1 MLLELY
7 NDKYNLKGEPISYE
21 ILDTETGEIIEPM
34 FSHYSSRFDY
44 ERDRVRWLEPMTA
57 KEYLNEEALELMLN
71 SKDYIAEVKLDG
83 TRALCHLGS
92 YSSRL
97 FSRRVSKKTGWF
109 SENTD
114 SVPHLRGIAI
124 PYLEGTVIDGEM
136 RIDGKEFKE
145 VSSTLNCDWKKA
157 IYRQIDIGFI
167 TFHAFDIIYY
177 RGVNV
182 SRMSLERRKHYLSLV
197 IKQIKDFGCNYVVNE
212 PYTDDKIEVCISE
225 KMVRDYFNR
234 NISKEVYPNLYVTI
248 KKGSAVQTFAEFME
262 VESYAPL
269 DFQAMIDKR
278 TWYEYILYNGGEG
291 LMLKPKSGHYHQTR
305 GREYTKWK
313 KFITRDCILLGF
325 SEPTHYYDE
334 EKGKSL
340 TWDYWEDA
348 EDDSITENK
357 TLTFLEADEK
367 GLIPITK
374 FYYMEWVG
382 NMRFG
387 VVVTSE
393 EVKMWE
399 KVNKQK
405 AKLSAIQ
412 NTKDGS
418 KMLILEVGECAG
430 FDEEQRAKFTKNV
443 KSYTGRVVEILANE
457 IFKETGKLRH
467 PRLMRFRKDKNAE
480 QCTWE
485 DHVNA

>member
-7 NDKYNLKGEPISYE
+7 NDKYNLKGELVSCE

-34 FSHYSSRFDY
+34 FDKYTCKGDY
-44 ERDRVRWLEPMTA
+44 ERANVRWIEPMTA
-57 KEYLNEEALELMLN
+57 KEYLNEEELEKMLT
-71 SKDYIAEVKLDG
+71 SKEYIAEVKLDG
-83 TRALCHLGS
+83 TRSLCHLGS
-92 YSSRL
+92 SSSRL
-97 FSRRVSKKTGWF
+97 FSRRISKKTDWF

-124 PYLEGTVIDGEM
+124 PYLDDTVIDGEM

-157 IYRQIDIGFI
+157 ICRQIDIGFI

-182 SRMSLERRKHYLSLV
+182 SRMSLGRRKFYLAKV
-197 IKQIKDFGCNYVVNE
+197 VEQIKDFGCNYVVNE
-212 PYTDDKIEVCISE
+212 PYTDDKIEVNISD
-225 KMVRDYFNR
+225 KMVRDYFNES
-234 NISKEVYPNLYVTI
+234 ISKEVYPNLYATMNE
-248 KKGSAVQTFAEFME
+248 GNSLTTFEEFME
-262 VESYAPL
+262 VESCAPL
-269 DFQAMIDKR
+269 DFQATIDKR

-291 LMLKPKSGHYHQTR
+291 LMLKPKGGHYRQMR

-325 SEPTHYYDE
+325 TEPTRYYE
-334 EKGKSL
+334 ESGKSL

-348 EDDSITENK
+348 EDDSVTVNK
-357 TLTFLEADEK
+357 TLTFIEADEE
-367 GLIPITK
+367 GLLPLTK
-374 FYYMEWVG
+374 FYYNDWVG
-382 NMRFG
+382 NIRFG
-387 VVVTSE
+387 VVATKE
-393 EVKMWE
+393 EVKVWE